1 MMAKTLIELD
11 ERLIADAMAA
21 TGQTTKR
28 ATVTEALEQVVR
40 KARALEYLERLQAGM
55 VSDLDDPEVVVQ
67 AQR

>member
-1 MMAKTLIELD
+1 MAKTLIEID
-11 ERLIADAMAA
+11 ERLMEEAMAA

-40 KARALEYLERLQAGM
+40 KAHALKYLEQVQAGAA
-55 VSDLDDPEVVVQ
+55 SELDDPEVVAQ

>member
-1 MMAKTLIELD
+1 MPKTLIDVD
-11 ERLIADAMAA
+11 EHLMAEAMAA

-40 KARALEYLERLQAGM
+40 KAHALEYLERLQAGIA
-55 VSDLDDPEVVVQ
+55 SDLDDPDVVEQ